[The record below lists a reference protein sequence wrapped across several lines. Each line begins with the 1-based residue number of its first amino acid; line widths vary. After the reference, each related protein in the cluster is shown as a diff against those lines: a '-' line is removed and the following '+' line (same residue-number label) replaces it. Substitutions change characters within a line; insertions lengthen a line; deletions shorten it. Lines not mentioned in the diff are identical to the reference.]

1 VAKGKKKSPAKTSW
15 LRRLRRNKGQLLFL
29 ILGLLVVISMIV
41 SLIVVA
47 LPQPVLPTPTP
58 TPAALLW
65 APAGTF
71 PWLSTALLPFAASAG
86 A

>member
-47 LPQPVLPTPTP
+47 LPQPVTPTP